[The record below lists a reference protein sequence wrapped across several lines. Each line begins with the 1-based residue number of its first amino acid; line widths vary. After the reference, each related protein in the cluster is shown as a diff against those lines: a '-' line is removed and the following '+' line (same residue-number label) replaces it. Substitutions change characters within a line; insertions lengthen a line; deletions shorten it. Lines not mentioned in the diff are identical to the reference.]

1 MELIKRIK
9 AMFGVGEQE
18 QMILKAEPELKIGNI
33 VAFKRGRALESSYG
47 TVVAVKGDMAVVDT
61 GRSSSR
67 QMSVLTV
74 DELIVI
80 PPEAQERSN
89 D

>member
-1 MELIKRIK
+1 MRLIKRIK
-9 AMFGVGEQE
+9 MMFGVGEQE
-18 QMILKAEPELKIGNI
+18 QTTKAEPELEIGNI
-33 VAFKRGRALESSYG
+33 VAFRRGRALESSYG

-80 PPEAQERSN
+80 PPKTQEQSN

>member
-1 MELIKRIK
+1 MKLIKRIK
-9 AMFGVGEQE
+9 TIFGVDKQE
-18 QMILKAEPELKIGNI
+18 QIMLKVEPELEAGNM
-33 VAFKRGRALESSYG
+33 VAFRRGRASESSYG

-61 GRSSSR
+61 GRSYSR
-67 QMSVLTV
+67 QMSILTF

-80 PPEAQERSN
+80 PPKSQEQSK